1 VPDGSRLREGSGRNA
16 GLIPAAGAGDTP
28 VVSAVHSNQVGARK
42 ILIAAKADVNIPDN
56 SGKTSLFY
64 AKLSGNEEVIALL
77 AAAGASE

>member
-1 VPDGSRLREGSGRNA
+1 
-16 GLIPAAGAGDTP
+16 
-28 VVSAVHSNQVGARK
+28 VVSAVRSNQVGARK